1 MKKQSSSKNT
11 KGGSEQFVTKSKT
24 KSKEKLSYQKENKEN
39 LAIRFLNIPKLK
51 LSEVNIV
58 PQMNVE
64 HAHKPSDGTVGNFN
78 PLNTTRDGEKATI
91 ISNASPSMRNFR

>member
-1 MKKQSSSKNT
+1 
-11 KGGSEQFVTKSKT
+11 
-24 KSKEKLSYQKENKEN
+24 
-39 LAIRFLNIPKLK
+39 
-51 LSEVNIV
+51 
-58 PQMNVE
+58 MNVE